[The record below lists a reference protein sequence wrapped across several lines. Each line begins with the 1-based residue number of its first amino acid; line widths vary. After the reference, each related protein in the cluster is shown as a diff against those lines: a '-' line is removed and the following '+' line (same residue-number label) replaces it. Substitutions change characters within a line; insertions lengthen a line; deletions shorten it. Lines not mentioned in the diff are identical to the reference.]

1 MDTSVRVKSGAM
13 LPTRFPVSAGGAG
26 IGVGVFVGGGGEVGT
41 PEVGVFVGINEG
53 GVTVGVGVSV
63 GATVVGVVP
72 TSVVQAMLNSKRGAA
87 RATHRF
93 LIAEE
98 NMDSIISVNT

>member
-1 MDTSVRVKSGAM
+1 M
-13 LPTRFPVSAGGAG
+13 
-26 IGVGVFVGGGGEVGT
+26 
-41 PEVGVFVGINEG
+41 FVGINEG

-93 LIAEE
+93 LITEE
-98 NMDSIISVNT
+98 NMDSIVSVQYVGKRGLDVPFALGCCHGQAACLLSAS